1 MSKYKIGCCIPGG
14 SFMPEGVGEVDT
26 STYGILK
33 SGYELALKRGFDFA
47 EATVWLIM
55 KLTDEEFEKAV
66 NDGLQFKV
74 FNSFIPGSMPIV
86 STPMEQLRDH
96 VEKSMYRMS
105 KFGAEG
111 VIFGSGAARRL
122 EVSGNN
128 TSGDTAKLYEFIRMC
143 CEVAEKYGMYFALE
157 PLNKK
162 ETNWLTS
169 VAEGYEVC
177 KELNLPNLKL
187 LADAYHMFLEYE
199 AANVLSAV
207 QDYLV
212 HVHVSDGNRKY
223 PGLDGG
229 AYMRYF
235 SYELSR
241 TNYTGRVS
249 AECGYSD
256 FYRESEAVYEFMNE
270 VF

>member
-14 SFMPEGVGEVDT
+14 SFMPEGVGEVDK

-55 KLTDEEFEKAV
+55 KLTDEEFNKAI

-74 FNSFIPGSMPIV
+74 FNSFIPGSMPII
-86 STPMEQLRDH
+86 STPMEELRNH
-96 VEKSMYRMS
+96 VETSMYRMS

-111 VIFGSGAARRL
+111 VIFGSGAARKID
-122 EVSGNN
+122 E
-128 TSGDTAKLYEFIRMC
+128 SGDTTKLYEFIRMC
-143 CEVAEKYGMYFALE
+143 CEVADKYNMYFALE

-169 VAEGYEVC
+169 VYEGYEVC
-177 KELNLPNLKL
+177 KELDIPNLKL
-187 LADAYHMFLEYE
+187 LADAYHMFMEYE
-199 AANVLSAV
+199 GANVLTAV

-235 SYELSR
+235 AYELGR

-256 FYRESEAVYEFMNE
+256 FYTESEYVANFMKE